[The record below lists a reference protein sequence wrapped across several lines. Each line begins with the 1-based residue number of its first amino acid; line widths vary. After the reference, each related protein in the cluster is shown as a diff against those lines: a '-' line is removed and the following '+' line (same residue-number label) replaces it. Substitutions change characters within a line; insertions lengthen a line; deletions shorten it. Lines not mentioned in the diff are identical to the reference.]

1 MLAALAILVVAFVL
15 NHFTPMVSDDYAFY
29 LMGVSWDTIKGMYM
43 GWGGR
48 LVANTLPNF
57 ILGLD
62 QPWVADLFNS
72 VALLALVW
80 ILTLLAVRI
89 LALLDAAHPA
99 ALSVWPDIRVLLLV
113 FALYWIAN
121 PDLGQTTFWI
131 VGAANYLW
139 PSVFNFGFALAFVVL
154 LQRKSCPWWQA
165 LLVCVLALPAGCSNE
180 NTGVVTWF
188 LLACLAIRAWR
199 QGQRSLW
206 PWVWLFFMGVGICIL
221 VLAPGNYAR
230 EASFQ
235 GWYDH
240 PFWWRVMDHFVR
252 RFPDAMFRYWEV
264 FLALGVLVYVL
275 KRDVGASDT
284 GQLKGTMTGMYLLLG
299 MACLANAVLV
309 LAPNIPK
316 RALLG
321 GFLYALLA
329 FAMVAHRV
337 FQSPRLA
344 GAWWV
349 TVLCVVCGVQW
360 VLSFGLMLRAYHGTY
375 LQDQVRVALV
385 RQGIKDGA
393 KHIEIPEYYFTWLL
407 KSRDKF
413 DVFFSGGDMARYYGG
428 AGVSISEYPV
438 KGPYGAGRAPVR
450 KDQ

>member
-1 MLAALAILVVAFVL
+1 M
-15 NHFTPMVSDDYAFY
+15 
-29 LMGVSWDTIKGMYM
+29 
-43 GWGGR
+43 
-48 LVANTLPNF
+48 
-57 ILGLD
+57 
-62 QPWVADLFNS
+62 
-72 VALLALVW
+72 
-80 ILTLLAVRI
+80 
-89 LALLDAAHPA
+89 
-99 ALSVWPDIRVLLLV
+99 LLLV
-113 FALYWIAN
+113 FTLYWIAN

-154 LQRKSCPWWQA
+154 LRRRSCPWWQA
-165 LLVCVLALPAGCSNE
+165 LLLCVLALPAGCSNE

-240 PFWWRVMDHFVR
+240 PLWWRVMDHFVH

-275 KRDVGASDT
+275 KRDAGASDT

-316 RALLG
+316 RTLLG

-329 FAMVAHRV
+329 FAVVAHRV

-344 GAWWV
+344 GARWV
-349 TVLCVVCGVQW
+349 AVLCVVCGVQW

-385 RQGIKDGA
+385 RQGIKNGA

-413 DVFFSGGDMARYYGG
+413 DLFFNGGAMARYYGG

-438 KGPYGAGRAPVR
+438 KGPYGAGLAPVR